1 MMGGQIRLTKEI
13 DDAGTDRVHTGRIA
27 SAPLFT
33 PGFLGTTGGTLQRR
47 QTVFDRA
54 NQDIYIRS
62 IRFCTWR
69 QTRPRLSWWQCT
81 HMTSAVPVATGR
93 KRSRN
98 WRRIASGSPTE
109 SSSYWRGVFC
119 YSLRAQALPSENDQK
134 PAINFDDD
142 FDGGFQF

>member
-33 PGFLGTTGGTLQRR
+33 PGFLDATAATLNNGRLCSAAPTR
-47 QTVFDRA
+47 
-54 NQDIYIRS
+54 IYM
-62 IRFCTWR
+62 RFCSWR
-69 QTRPRLSWWQCT
+69 RPRLSLWQCM
-81 HMTSAVPVATGR
+81 HATGR